1 MPIVEIQVKGVRGIR
16 KELTIPLHGKSL
28 LIQGDNG
35 TGKSSVEKSLRWALL
50 GTEVPTA
57 AVSFADE
64 ASFRRHILE
73 PIDSPMVRVKLKG
86 EGSIEVAPNAVIAD
100 EQGSAFRNACIK
112 GNPFLRRSEILSFLL
127 SRPVDRFTYLETFLD
142 LAAIDEIAAAYGTEV
157 DRCESKLVN
166 LGNQLEGFLRSIAG
180 RLPEAFRLETA
191 KWADLEASFIKYAI
205 DLSLLNAGQSYQ
217 WPDLKLASHKAKV
230 LSEGDRL
237 EKTKATLMEM
247 KNGIE
252 EFLAQHLS
260 KSLPD
265 IGGLYKETESLKE
278 STADASISD
287 LLMHVRLHLDTSPS
301 EVCPICGNIID
312 RERVLDDLARRLSSL
327 ESYQTAERQVRSA
340 LGAWR
345 AALADFVSTCRKI
358 IASLQLEHIA
368 SLDDSLKMLPGFE
381 LFDAVDKETDNAK
394 VLAQIMAVGPEQI
407 VEWMTSVAKAAMVRV
422 QRELSA
428 LPAASRL
435 GDLRVFVC
443 VIEDADEKSEA
454 MLALETELNK
464 LTTRKSIA
472 VEIAESLRR
481 ARQDVAKDTMT
492 SISTIVAAYYEHIHP
507 SDEPY
512 EATGAPSLKIQ
523 RHGKGTA
530 FVEGKFAG
538 RDIPDPKWVYSD
550 GHLDTVGICV
560 FLALRR
566 FRGDQA
572 GDSRL
577 LVLDDV
583 VLSIDLPHARR
594 LINLLRDKFSDH
606 QIIILTHNGLFAHW
620 CGNLLPGIQRMTIN
634 TWTLEEGPRLGEYV
648 SAMGLVENSIVDQ
661 PAKGIAVQV
670 MILMDEWLA
679 ECRYAYSLAVP
690 AKWGE
695 QYTLTEIW
703 EPFTSTIKKIGHQLS
718 SDLGGAVNLVDEL
731 RDLPAVRNSLAAHEN
746 AFAREFPRTTMVD
759 IANKCLALVRSLY
772 CTECRSFAVPVPHR
786 FDPVIVHCDCC
797 HIQYVRPSP
806 ALN

>member
-1 MPIVEIQVKGVRGIR
+1 MPIAEIQVKGVRGIR
-16 KELTIPLHGKSL
+16 KELTISPHGKSL

-35 TGKSSVEKSLRWALL
+35 TGKSSIEKSLRWALL
-50 GTEVPTA
+50 GTEVPMATE
-57 AVSFADE
+57 SFADE
-64 ASFRRHILE
+64 ASFRRHVLE
-73 PIDSPMVRVKLKG
+73 PVDSPRVKVTLKG
-86 EGSIEVAPNAVIAD
+86 EGSIEVTPNAVTAD
-100 EQGSAFRNACIK
+100 VQGSAFRNACIK

-142 LAAIDEIAAAYGTEV
+142 LATIDEIAAKYGTEV
-157 DRCESKLVN
+157 DRCEFEIGNLRNKLESS
-166 LGNQLEGFLRSIAG
+166 LHSFAG
-180 RLPEAFRLETA
+180 RLPQAIRPEAA

-205 DLSLLNAGQSYQ
+205 DLSFLDANQSSQ
-217 WPDLKLASHKAKV
+217 WCDLKLAGQKAKV
-230 LSEGDRL
+230 LSEGDQL
-237 EKTKATLMEM
+237 EKTKATLTEM

-252 EFLAQHLS
+252 EFLTLHLS
-260 KSLPD
+260 KDLPD
-265 IGGLYKETESLKE
+265 IGELYKETESLKE
-278 STADASISD
+278 STVDAPISD
-287 LLMHVRLHLDTSPS
+287 LLMHVRRHLDTSPS
-301 EVCPICGNIID
+301 EVCPVCRNTID
-312 RERVLDDLARRLSSL
+312 RQRVLDDLARRLSSL

-345 AALADFVSTCRKI
+345 AALAQFVSTCQKI
-358 IASLQLEHIA
+358 TASLRLERIA
-368 SLDDSLKMLPGFE
+368 YLDVSLKMPPGFE
-381 LFDAVDKETDNAK
+381 LFDGVDKETDNAK
-394 VLAQIMAVGPEQI
+394 VLAQILAVGPEQI
-407 VEWMTSVAKAAMVRV
+407 VGWMTAVAKASMDRV
-422 QRELSA
+422 QKELSA
-428 LPAASRL
+428 LPATSRL
-435 GDLRVFVC
+435 ADLRVFAFV
-443 VIEDADEKSEA
+443 VEDADEKREA
-454 MLALETELNK
+454 MLALETELHD

-472 VEIAESLRR
+472 VEIAEALRR
-481 ARQDVAKDTMT
+481 ARQDVARDTMG
-492 SISTIVAAYYEHIHP
+492 SISTTVAAYYEHIHP
-507 SDEPY
+507 SGEPY

-577 LVLDDV
+577 LILDDV
-583 VLSIDLPHARR
+583 ILSIDLPHARR

-634 TWTLEEGPRLGEYV
+634 TWTLQEGPRLGEYV
-648 SAMGLVENSIVDQ
+648 SAMGLVEKSLADQ
-661 PAKGIAVQV
+661 TAKGIAIQV
-670 MILMDEWLA
+670 MTLMDEWLA

-718 SDLGGAVNLVDEL
+718 SDLGGAVNLADEL

-772 CTECRSFAVPVPHR
+772 CTECRSFAMPVPHR
-786 FDPVIVHCDCC
+786 FDPAIVHCDGY
-797 HIQYVRPSP
+797 HIQYVRHSP
-806 ALN
+806 A